1 MIALIDFEHNSD
13 YLGYKVGEKSS
24 LDFVIIKAI
33 KNGISINT
41 KDIQKIKKASKRIF
55 PIKFLDVQNLT
66 KDLNATKEKMGL
78 MEDFWIRSGFKA
90 SKGKLLGLLN

>member
-1 MIALIDFEHNSD
+1 M
-13 YLGYKVGEKSS
+13 GEKSS
-24 LDFVIIKAI
+24 LDFLIIKAV
-33 KNGISINT
+33 KNGVSLKT
-41 KDIQKIKKASKRIF
+41 REIQKIKKASKRIF
-55 PIKFLDVQNLT
+55 PIKFSDVQTLT